1 MSPEQACGQEVDERS
16 DIYSICVMFHEFLCL
31 EHYLADRTTTPAVI
45 AGVREVKPRAPSF
58 LSNPHQPTVPMD
70 LTWYVKAGLD
80 KDRDRRFSS
89 VSEMIQRLRDRAEG
103 KIPIQCHVTFTKR
116 MTREWLR
123 LVDRWPLVVPTVAF
137 LGLAALV
144 VEIVR
149 LAAR

>member
-1 MSPEQACGQEVDERS
+1 
-16 DIYSICVMFHEFLCL
+16 
-31 EHYLADRTTTPAVI
+31 
-45 AGVREVKPRAPSF
+45 
-58 LSNPHQPTVPMD
+58 
-70 LTWYVKAGLD
+70 
-80 KDRDRRFSS
+80 
-89 VSEMIQRLRDRAEG
+89 MIQRLRDRAEG